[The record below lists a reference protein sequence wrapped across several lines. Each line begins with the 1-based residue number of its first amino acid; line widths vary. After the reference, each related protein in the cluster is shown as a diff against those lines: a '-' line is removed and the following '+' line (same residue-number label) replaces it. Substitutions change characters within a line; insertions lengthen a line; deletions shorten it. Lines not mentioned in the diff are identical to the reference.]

1 MRACFVPV
9 PGLFLAALLAV
20 PALAAPAGWHATMD
34 DGLEAAAGSGRPVL
48 VVTAWKEK
56 V

>member
-1 MRACFVPV
+1 MR
-9 PGLFLAALLAV
+9 LLRLLPLLLV
-20 PALAAPAGWHATMD
+20 LAAPAFAAEGWLRTRD
-34 DGLEAAAGSGRPVL
+34 DGLEAAKKSGRPVL

>member
-1 MRACFVPV
+1 MRWIILP
-9 PGLFLAALLAV
+9 AALLAV
-20 PALAAPAGWHATMD
+20 VLLLPTAQGAPDGWHRSIE
-34 DGLEAAAGSGRPVL
+34 DGITAAKKSGRPVL